1 MIAWKEN
8 SWGGIRKGDDFMIYE
23 FYLDDIIVRCDKCV
37 KDEQNFLH
45 LYRSNIYIA
54 NICLDTYLVFTMHK
68 SENNIIFGLKKR

>member
-45 LYRSNIYIA
+45 LYRSKPYANRNSLYKRIYVEVEEDQDQA
-54 NICLDTYLVFTMHK
+54 
-68 SENNIIFGLKKR
+68 